1 MQRRADWG
9 RALGGWTTIHWSDG
23 VGGGAAVWLRCGRKA
38 GVSRGSHF
46 PHEGRRA
53 VALRDQQ
60 QQQRRRTRPLASNSA
75 GSHARKS
82 WPFWI

>member
-23 VGGGAAVWLRCGRKA
+23 GAAVGLRCGRKA

-46 PHEGRRA
+46 PHEGCRA
-53 VALRDQQ
+53 VALRDQQQQ

-75 GSHARKS
+75 GSRARKS